1 MGSWARVYKGSA
13 IVRVLK
19 AADAKVEDLAFSPDG
34 SAIAAGTLHSGI
46 FLWNLEAVPLS
57 PVQLPGERYKKG
69 GLHFSSDSRSLV
81 WLVTSWLATGPA
93 QRCFNRDSRSITD
106 LKHFAETKR
115 TREILLTSDGEYGIS
130 LHGIPEHRLYT
141 WRHANDMWVQTG
153 SLSIADISV
162 DNLAISEDGQLF
174 TMLSRS
180 ALDKSWEKKPRQV
193 EVHEARTA
201 ALRGTG
207 EYPYKYG
214 GPLLFS
220 PDSSQLVG
228 FNNMNLLVW
237 RIPERG
243 DLGTPRLVR
252 NTTRKQFTAISYHP
266 SGRHLYVTS
275 NGPDAR
281 DATVQIFD
289 TTTWTRV
296 EQFTWQLGNLKS
308 VAVSPDGTLAA
319 AGGDRGDIVI
329 WDVDL

>member
-34 SAIAAGTLHSGI
+34 RAIVAGTLYSGI

-57 PVQLPGERYKKG
+57 PVQVSSEGYIKG
-69 GLHFSSDSRSLV
+69 GLHFSTDSRSLFWMAAGSV
-81 WLVTSWLATGPA
+81 RG
-93 QRCFNRDSRSITD
+93 CFNRDTRNTTI
-106 LKHFAETKR
+106 LKLFTESKR
-115 TREILLTSDGEYGIS
+115 TLESLLTPDGEYGIS
-130 LHGIPEHRLYT
+130 LHGIPEYRLYS
-141 WRHANDMWVQTG
+141 WRLVDDRWLQKG
-153 SLSIADISV
+153 SLSIADITV
-162 DNLAISEDGQLF
+162 ENLSISQDGQLF
-174 TMLSRS
+174 AMLSRS
-180 ALDKSWEKKPRQV
+180 ALEEDWDKKPRRV
-193 EVHEARTA
+193 ELHSLTTA
-201 ALRGTG
+201 VLRGVG

-214 GPLLFS
+214 DKYGGRLLFS

-237 RIPERG
+237 RIPENG
-243 DLGTPRLVR
+243 DLGRPRLVR
-252 NTTRKQFTAISYHP
+252 NNTRKQFTSIAFHP

-275 NGPDAR
+275 NGEDAR

-289 TTTWTRV
+289 TTTWIRV